1 MPIMPRHLRR
11 YRQIVEILAD
21 YGFGAFLKQ
30 LGLTE
35 RLNLPRRFRRRK
47 IGDESEWTNPRR
59 LRMALEELGPTF
71 VKFGQI
77 LSTRSDLLPPEYID
91 ELILLQ
97 DRVTPVSWE
106 KIQKVLESELGVPV
120 EAIFSEID
128 HQPIAAASLAQV
140 HLATFIN
147 GEEVAVKIQRPDIE
161 AVINNDLDILYDL
174 AQLAQNRLNIG
185 RRYEVV
191 EFVEEFATSLRGELD
206 FRREARNA
214 DTFRENFANQ
224 PKLRIPMVYW
234 EFTSKRVL
242 ILERIEGIKIDDIAA
257 LEAAGYDRHR
267 IATVCADFVLQEVLI
282 DGFFHA
288 DPHPGNILILPG
300 EIVGLLDFGVMGRL
314 DNKDRIELA
323 RLFIAVVSFDIDGTV
338 DQLQRMGIAGYHVDR
353 QGLFRDLRRFL
364 MQYYGYPIYEIS
376 AAEIARGIEPII
388 YEYQLRIP
396 SDYWLLIKTA
406 VIMQGVGL
414 ALDPEFDI
422 FKAAQPYLGRT
433 FRQLWL
439 PSSWTPAVMRTAM
452 DWKDLVTLLPRD
464 ALRLVDQL
472 NRGDLTVQA
481 KLPQLEPILNTVDRI
496 LNRLVDAIVIAAI
509 LIGLAFLVPR
519 LDFTWPWRL
528 LTWIIVGGV
537 LFLAFLGARL
547 IWSSLRSGRN
557 KID

>member
-1 MPIMPRHLRR
+1 MPILPRHLRR

-21 YGFGAFLKQ
+21 YGFGAILKQ
-30 LGLTE
+30 LGLGE

-47 IGDESEWTNPRR
+47 IGDASELTNPHR

-91 ELILLQ
+91 ELKNLQ

-120 EAIFSEID
+120 DEIFSEID
-128 HQPIAAASLAQV
+128 HQSIAAASLAQV

-147 GEEVAVKIQRPDIE
+147 GEDVAVKIQRPGIE
-161 AVINNDLDILYDL
+161 AVINTDLDIMHDL
-174 AQLAQNRLNIG
+174 AQQAQKRTNLG
-185 RRYEVV
+185 DRYEIV
-191 EFVEEFATSLRGELD
+191 ELVEEFATSLRSELD

-224 PKLRIPMVYW
+224 PKLKVPMVYW

-242 ILERIEGIKIDDIAA
+242 VLERIEGIKIDDISA
-257 LEAAGYDRHR
+257 LDAAGYDRHR
-267 IATVCADFVLQEVLI
+267 IATVSADFVLQEVLI

-300 EIVGLLDFGVMGRL
+300 EVIGLLDFGVMGRL
-314 DNKDRIELA
+314 DDRDRIDLG
-323 RLFIAVVSFDIDGTV
+323 RLFISVVSFDIDGTV
-338 DQLQRMGIAGYHVDR
+338 DQLQRMGIAGYGVDR
-353 QGLFRDLRRFL
+353 RGLFRDLRRLL

-376 AAEIARGIEPII
+376 AAEVARGIEPIV
-388 YEYQLRIP
+388 YEYGLRVP
-396 SDYWLLIKTA
+396 SDYWLLIKTTI
-406 VIMQGVGL
+406 IMQGVGL

-422 FKAAQPYLGRT
+422 FKAAQPYLGRA

-439 PSSWTPAVMRTAM
+439 PSTWTPAVMRTAM
-452 DWKDLVTLLPRD
+452 DWKDLVSLLPRD
-464 ALRLVDQL
+464 TLRLIDQL

-481 KLPQLEPILNTVDRI
+481 RLPQLEPILNTFDRI
-496 LNRLVDAIVIAAI
+496 LNRLVDAIIIAAV

-528 LTWIIVGGV
+528 ITWIILGGA
-537 LFLAFLGARL
+537 LFAAFIGIRL
-547 IWSSLRSGRN
+547 VWNSLRAGKN
-557 KID
+557 KVE

>member
-21 YGFGAFLKQ
+21 YGFGAVLKQ

-47 IGDESEWTNPRR
+47 IGDESELTNPRR

-77 LSTRSDLLPPEYID
+77 LSTRSDLLPPEYIE
-91 ELILLQ
+91 ELKNLQ

-106 KIQKVLESELGVPV
+106 RIQKVLESELGVPV
-120 EAIFSEID
+120 DSIFSEID
-128 HQPIAAASLAQV
+128 HQSIAAASLAQV

-147 GEEVAVKIQRPDIE
+147 GEDVAVKIQRPDIE
-161 AVINNDLDILYDL
+161 AVINTDLDIMHDL
-174 AQLAQNRLNIG
+174 AQQAQKRTNLG
-185 RRYEVV
+185 SRYELV

-214 DTFRENFANQ
+214 DTFRENFVNQ
-224 PKLRIPMVYW
+224 PKLKVPMVYW

-257 LEAAGYDRHR
+257 LDAAGYDRHR
-267 IATVCADFVLQEVLI
+267 IATISADFVLQEVLI

-300 EIVGLLDFGVMGRL
+300 EIIGLLDFGVMGRL
-314 DNKDRIELA
+314 DNKDRIDLA

-353 QGLFRDLRRFL
+353 RGLFRDLRRLL
-364 MQYYGYPIYEIS
+364 MQFYGYPIYEIS
-376 AAEIARGIEPII
+376 AAEVARGIEPII
-388 YEYQLRIP
+388 YDYQLRIP
-396 SDYWLLIKTA
+396 SDYWLLIKTT
-406 VIMQGVGL
+406 VVMQGVGL
-414 ALDPEFDI
+414 ALDPQFDI
-422 FKAAQPYLGRT
+422 FKASQPYLGRV

-439 PSSWTPAVMRTAM
+439 PASWTPAVMRTAM
-452 DWKDLVTLLPRD
+452 DWKDLVSLLPRD
-464 ALRLVDQL
+464 ALRLIDQL

-481 KLPQLEPILNTVDRI
+481 RLPQLEPILNTIDRI
-496 LNRLVDAIVIAAI
+496 LNRLVDAIVIAAV

-519 LDFTWPWRL
+519 LDFTWPWKL
-528 LTWIIVGGV
+528 ITWIILGGA
-537 LFLAFLGARL
+537 LFAAFLGIRL
-547 IWSSLRSGRN
+547 VWNSLRAGRN
-557 KID
+557 KVE